1 MTQVSRLHGYSLI
14 LKLRIIGQTM
24 ESIEDSPKMIDL
36 YFGRIEKVMNMD
48 GSPFR
53 LRFMLLDTI
62 EMRKSDREWESD

>member
-1 MTQVSRLHGYSLI
+1 
-14 LKLRIIGQTM
+14 M